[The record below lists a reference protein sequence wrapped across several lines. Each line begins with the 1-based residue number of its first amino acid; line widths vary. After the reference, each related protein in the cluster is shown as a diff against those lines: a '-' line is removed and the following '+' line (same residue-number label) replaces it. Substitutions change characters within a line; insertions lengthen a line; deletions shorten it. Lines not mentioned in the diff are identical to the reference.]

1 MYSGL
6 TSLCRTP
13 LHRASKR
20 QSSPAWHRRERAKR
34 ASAKKLLRE
43 AKARKLLARHHG
55 SHIMPDVYRF
65 GPKTPNWGCGTC
77 GKDGNWAS
85 RTVCRHC
92 GTTAPNRIRAAAK
105 QAHEIEEKKR
115 AKDSSNSSNQQTI
128 AKLEEQLKAAK
139 NENKR
144 LAAKAQQMDSA
155 KELDVVPDAACPESD
170 AADLDELQTLVDLSN
185 KYFPESMHN
194 AALREKLDAE
204 RKKKQDAKPVQAQI
218 SNLSRRLEK
227 KRKAKRAL
235 DQKITDLRKQL
246 DSEEAS
252 VAVVAVDIN
261 ELEKELQVLQ
271 RRAMLSGAETTKC
284 GERVFN
290 LMLESLPKQME
301 ERPEFVATLGDVRA
315 SMARLFRMANEM
327 SQASTHDISSEAEFN
342 CQEMEDVVD
351 DGYGDGADIVDF
363 GGMLDKMVDEHH
375 IDRDEAVKRLGALLQ
390 RQTKRVRF
398 NGKQEC
404 KNSAACA

>member
-1 MYSGL
+1 
-6 TSLCRTP
+6 
-13 LHRASKR
+13 
-20 QSSPAWHRRERAKR
+20 
-34 ASAKKLLRE
+34 
-43 AKARKLLARHHG
+43 
-55 SHIMPDVYRF
+55 MPDVYRV
-65 GPKTPNWGCGTC
+65 GPRTPNWGCGGC
-77 GKDGNWAS
+77 GTDGNWAT

-92 GTTAPNRIRAAAK
+92 GKSAPNRIRAAAK
-105 QAHEIEEKKR
+105 QTHEIEEKKR

-144 LAAKAQQMDSA
+144 LAAKAQQMDST
-155 KELDVVPDAACPESD
+155 KELDVVPDAVCAESE

-194 AALREKLDAE
+194 ATLREKLDAE
-204 RKKKQDAKPVQAQI
+204 RKKKQDVKPVQAQI

-246 DSEEAS
+246 ESEEAS

-271 RRAMLSGAETTKC
+271 RRAMLSWAETTKC

-301 ERPEFVATLGDVRA
+301 ESPEFVATLCDVRA
-315 SMARLFRMANEM
+315 SMATLFHMANEM
-327 SQASTHDISSEAEFN
+327 SQATTHDISSEAEFN
-342 CQEMEDVVD
+342 CQEMEDVD
-351 DGYGDGADIVDF
+351 DDSYGDGADIVDF
-363 GGMLDKMVDEHH
+363 SGMVEKMADEHH
-375 IDRDEAVKRLGALLQ
+375 IDRDEAVKRLGDLLQ
-390 RQTKRVRF
+390 RHTKRVRIH
-398 NGKQEC
+398 GKQDC